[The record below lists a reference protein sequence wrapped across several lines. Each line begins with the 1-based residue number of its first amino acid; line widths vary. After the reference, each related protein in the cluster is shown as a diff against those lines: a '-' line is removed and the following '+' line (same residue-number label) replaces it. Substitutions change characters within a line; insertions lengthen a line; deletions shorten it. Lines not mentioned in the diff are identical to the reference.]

1 MIVISHWLF
10 CTSLYTLFGQLQL
23 KRTRGANVM
32 EHSSR
37 RLGGA
42 ATSGDRRQATRYSF
56 SATAEVLEIASGTRV
71 SARAADLSK
80 NGCYLDT
87 LNPFSVGSKVQL
99 CIRWNRVELA
109 CSAVVRD
116 SKTGMGM
123 GVAFT
128 DLDDTQKALLES
140 WIEKIAS
147 PAPGDSSSSPHSEN
161 IEFPPPSEE
170 RDALAVRLIE
180 VLHKKGLLD
189 SSDIASLLHK
199 GVL

>member
-1 MIVISHWLF
+1 
-10 CTSLYTLFGQLQL
+10 
-23 KRTRGANVM
+23 M
-32 EHSSR
+32 EHSSER
-37 RLGGA
+37 FKGA
-42 ATSGDRRQATRYSF
+42 ANSGDRRLANRHSF

-87 LNPFSVGSKVQL
+87 LNPFAVGSKVQL
-99 CIRWNRVELA
+99 CIRWNRAELA
-109 CSAVVRD
+109 CSAMVRD

-128 DLDDTQKALLES
+128 DLDDTRKALLES
-140 WIEKIAS
+140 WIDKVAS
-147 PAPGDSSSSPHSEN
+147 PSPGDSLSSPRSDN
-161 IEFPPPSEE
+161 IESHQPAEE

-180 VLHKKGLLD
+180 LLHKKGLLD
-189 SSDIASLLHK
+189 SSDLASLLNK

>member
-1 MIVISHWLF
+1 
-10 CTSLYTLFGQLQL
+10 
-23 KRTRGANVM
+23 M
-32 EHSSR
+32 EHSSKR
-37 RLGGA
+37 FKGVG
-42 ATSGDRRQATRYSF
+42 TSGERRQANRYNF

-99 CIRWNRVELA
+99 CIRWNRAELA
-109 CSAVVRD
+109 CSAMVRD

-128 DLDDTQKALLES
+128 DLDDTRKALLES
-140 WIEKIAS
+140 WIEEVAS
-147 PAPGDSSSSPHSEN
+147 PAPGDSSSLRPGITEVSPHSD
-161 IEFPPPSEE
+161 E

-180 VLHKKGLLD
+180 LLHKKGLLD
-189 SSDIASLLHK
+189 SSDIASLLNK

>member
-1 MIVISHWLF
+1 MENAS
-10 CTSLYTLFGQLQL
+10 
-23 KRTRGANVM
+23 KRFKGV
-32 EHSSR
+32 
-37 RLGGA
+37 G
-42 ATSGDRRQATRYSF
+42 TSGDRRQATRYSF

-71 SARAADLSK
+71 SARAADLSM

-87 LNPFSVGSKVQL
+87 LNPFAVGSKVQL
-99 CIRWNRVELA
+99 CIRWNRAELA
-109 CSAVVRD
+109 CSAMVRD

-128 DLDDTQKALLES
+128 DLDDTRKALLES
-140 WIEKIAS
+140 WIEKVAS

-161 IEFPPPSEE
+161 TEFPPPSDE

-180 VLHKKGLLD
+180 LLHKKGLLD
-189 SSDIASLLHK
+189 SSDLASLLNK